1 MAPRARARTSAS
13 THLNAPL
20 RIAIHLTALIGSA
33 ACQGQNATAP
43 LPAGGIH
50 VLFVGNSLTY
60 VNDLPGTVAAL
71 GELSGDT
78 IRVASSTGPDLAL
91 VDHLN
96 GATDALARIRQ
107 GGWSFVVLQQ
117 GPSTVPINR
126 DSLILWTQWFD
137 PHIKAVKAKPAL
149 LMVWPS
155 SDRYAYFDE
164 VRKSYQQAAQAVHGV
179 FIPAGAGWLQASSAD
194 ASLSLYGSDGYH
206 PSTLGTYVAA
216 LVIYERVT
224 GKDCRSLPPRAI
236 ADGHDLGVAE
246 SAVRKLQEAAHA
258 ANALYPAT

>member
-1 MAPRARARTSAS
+1 MERLSGVRLFFLLLLGSVS
-13 THLNAPL
+13 CLGQK
-20 RIAIHLTALIGSA
+20 IAG
-33 ACQGQNATAP
+33 P

-78 IRVASSTGPDLAL
+78 IRVAASVGANLAL

-96 GATDALARIRQ
+96 GGSDAVARIEQ
-107 GGWSFVVLQQ
+107 GGWNFVVLQQ

-137 PHIKAVKAKPAL
+137 PYIRKANAKPAL

-164 VRKSYQQAAQAVHGV
+164 VRKSYQQAAQAVNGV
-179 FIPAGAGWLQASSAD
+179 FIPAGEGWLQAWAAD

-206 PSTLGTYVAA
+206 PSVLGTYVAA
-216 LVIYERVT
+216 LVVYERVT
-224 GKDCRSLPPRAI
+224 GKDCRSLPAT
-236 ADGHDLGVAE
+236 ALASGGYDLKLPEAL
-246 SAVRKLQEAAHA
+246 VRKLQAAAHE
-258 ANALYPAT
+258 ANALYP

>member
-1 MAPRARARTSAS
+1 MRSLRRARLLLLAVLASSAC
-13 THLNAPL
+13 LGQK
-20 RIAIHLTALIGSA
+20 IAE
-33 ACQGQNATAP
+33 P

-78 IRVASSTGPDLAL
+78 IRVAASVGANLAL

-96 GATDALARIRQ
+96 GASDAVARIAQ
-107 GGWSFVVLQQ
+107 GGWHFVVLQQ
-117 GPSTVPINR
+117 GPSTVPVNR

-137 PHIKAVKAKPAL
+137 PYIRKVNAKPAL

-155 SDRYAYFDE
+155 ADRYAYFDE
-164 VRKSYQQAAQAVHGV
+164 VRKSYQQAAQAVNGV
-179 FIPAGAGWLQASSAD
+179 FIPAGSGWLQAWAAD
-194 ASLSLYGSDGYH
+194 GSLPLYGPDGYH
-206 PSTLGTYVAA
+206 PSGLGTYLAA

-224 GKDCRSLPPRAI
+224 GKDCRSLP
-236 ADGHDLGVAE
+236 G
-246 SAVRKLQEAAHA
+246 SAMAGGRSISVPEATVRKLQEAAHA
-258 ANALYPAT
+258 ANAQYPPG

>member
-1 MAPRARARTSAS
+1 MRLGAWWRGTLLLALALAGTSCAQK
-13 THLNAPL
+13 
-20 RIAIHLTALIGSA
+20 ALG
-33 ACQGQNATAP
+33 P

-78 IRVASSTGPDLAL
+78 IRVAASVGANLAL

-96 GATDALARIRQ
+96 GGSDAVARIQQ
-107 GGWSFVVLQQ
+107 GGWHFVVLQQ

-137 PHIKAVKAKPAL
+137 PYIKAVNAKPAL

-155 SDRYAYFDE
+155 VDRYAYFDE
-164 VRKSYQQAAQAVHGV
+164 VRKSYQLAAQAVNGV
-179 FIPAGAGWLQASSAD
+179 FMPAGAGWLKAWADD
-194 ASLSLYGSDGYH
+194 ASLPLYGSDGYH
-206 PSTLGTYVAA
+206 PSGLGTYLAA
-216 LVIYERVT
+216 LVVYERVT
-224 GKDCRSLPPRAI
+224 GKDCRLLPPTAI
-236 ADGHDLGVAE
+236 AAGHNLGVA
-246 SAVRKLQEAAHA
+246 SAVVKKLQEAAHA
-258 ANALYPAT
+258 ANADYPPT